1 MSVWGTLLRS
11 TDIDQMTSL
20 LSSTILTISKSDVAA
35 AAASAPSA
43 SDGSARD
50 VVKTEKESEVDLETE
65 DKDIIDDD
73 ANYLTMPMQD
83 LYSLEEGEAD
93 VGGVFSAKVDNLLQA
108 VVVRDSLQEELTRRP
123 VLQFY
128 TTQHLL

>member
-1 MSVWGTLLRS
+1 MSVWGMLLRS

-20 LSSTILTISKSDVAA
+20 LSSTILTISKSDVA

-73 ANYLTMPMQD
+73 ANYLTMPTQD

-93 VGGVFSAKVDNLLQA
+93 VGGMFSAKVDNLLQA

>member
-20 LSSTILTISKSDVAA
+20 LSSTILTISRSDVAA
-35 AAASAPSA
+35 VASAPSA
-43 SDGSARD
+43 SDGSALD
-50 VVKTEKESEVDLETE
+50 VVKTEKESEVDVETE
-65 DKDIIDDD
+65 DKDIIDD
-73 ANYLTMPMQD
+73 AKYLTMPMQD